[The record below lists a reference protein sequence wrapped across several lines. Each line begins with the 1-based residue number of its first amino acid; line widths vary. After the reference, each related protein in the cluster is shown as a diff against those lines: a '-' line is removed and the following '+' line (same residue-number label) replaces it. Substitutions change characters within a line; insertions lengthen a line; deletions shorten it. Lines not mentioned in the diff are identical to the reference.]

1 LKWDREDPV
10 NVGVLADE
18 YVATSQGVMMRRV
31 TYRDPVTGTRFEFL
45 TSEMTLP
52 PGWIAHLYRLRW
64 EIEKIFDEFKN
75 KLSEKKAWASSPTA
89 KTLQA
94 NFLCLTHNL
103 LRLFEARVLA
113 PAGILNQAEDRRR
126 TQRLERTRAR
136 LESAGEQLPPLVQS
150 LQRCTQH
157 SVKFIR
163 WIRAQFTVP
172 TSCSRALESLAALYA
187 KL

>member
-1 LKWDREDPV
+1 MSLCLSV

-18 YVATSQGVMMRRV
+18 YVATSQGVMMRRGI
-31 TYRDPVTGTRFEFL
+31 YRDPVTGTRFEFL

-52 PGWIAHLYRLRW
+52 PGWMAHLYRLRW

-94 NFLCLTHNL
+94 NFLCLTYNL
-103 LRLFEARVLA
+103 LRLFEGRVLA
-113 PAGILNQAEDRRR
+113 PASILNHAENRRR
-126 TQRLERTRAR
+126 TKRLEQIQAR
-136 LESAGEQLPPLVQS
+136 LAAAGQKLPPLVKS

-163 WIRAQFTVP
+163 WIRAHLAVP
-172 TSCSRALESLAALYA
+172 TSCTQALASLATLYA
-187 KL
+187 KS